1 MKIRKNIHYI
11 HQKNVLKKCMLIY
24 YLIGEQ
30 GKRHYVLIKDFNTF
44 MYNHTLHRGRKHV
57 CHCCLKAFSTKGI
70 LKCHVKDMLKID
82 LKLMVS
88 KEVRCLKKT
97 NMLD

>member
-1 MKIRKNIHYI
+1 M

-30 GKRHYVLIKDFNTF
+30 GKRNYVLIKDFNTF

>member
-1 MKIRKNIHYI
+1 M

-44 MYNHTLHRGRKHV
+44 MYNHTLHRGSKHV
-57 CHCCLKAFSTKGI
+57 CHCCLQAFSTKGI